1 MKAMGVVVQVG
12 KSASNLV
19 VQAGSAASTGVDWT
33 AVSAV
38 ATFLAAFVALLVGVL
53 PIWLSRRKRKKQAA
67 MYGKVAIDVLTLQ
80 ALQLGAAIRI
90 PEGPQKIAD
99 AWQYKQVAKAV
110 SVIDSG
116 SLTPLIEYSEFLPS
130 KTDDAL
136 AQCIAMLDIAKRRLV
151 FLHEPTPGD
160 RFTME
165 GDINWYVDVIADVL
179 SLRTELC
186 QWLEVKADS
195 VDEEAAGFAAKLRL
209 IALDEREDWN
219 ARNPAEG

>member
-1 MKAMGVVVQVG
+1 MGVVVQVG

-67 MYGKVAIDVLTLQ
+67 MHAKVAIDVLTLQ
-80 ALQLGAAIRI
+80 ALQIGAAIRI
-90 PEGPQKIAD
+90 PEGQQKIAD

-130 KTDDAL
+130 KADDAL
-136 AQCIAMLDIAKRRLV
+136 AQCIAKLDIAKRRLV
-151 FLHEPTPGD
+151 FLHEAVPGD

-165 GDINWYVDVIADVL
+165 GDINWYVDVVADVL

-186 QWLEVKADS
+186 QWLDVKADS
-195 VDEEAAGFAAKLRL
+195 VDEEAAQFAAKLRL
-209 IALDEREDWN
+209 VALGEREDWN
-219 ARNPAEG
+219 ARNPAGG